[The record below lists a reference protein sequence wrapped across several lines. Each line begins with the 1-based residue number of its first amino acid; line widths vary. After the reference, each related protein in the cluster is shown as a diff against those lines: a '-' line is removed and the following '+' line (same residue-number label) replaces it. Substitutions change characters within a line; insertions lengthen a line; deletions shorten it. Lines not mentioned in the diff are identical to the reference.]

1 MTPKIAVLASGS
13 GSNFQAII
21 DSIANGFIDAKICGL
36 LSNKDGTG
44 AIEKAKATG
53 VPYAV
58 IKPSEYS
65 PDDFPHA
72 ILNQLL
78 SWAPDLIVLAGYL
91 VKIPS
96 EIIQAYEG
104 KIINIHPSLLPAYG
118 GKGFYGMYVHE
129 AVIRDKK
136 DESGCTV
143 HMVTEEFDEG
153 PILAQKTVPV
163 LPDDTPQ
170 TLAARVLKE
179 EHTLLPETIKSLIN
193 TL

>member
-1 MTPKIAVLASGS
+1 LTPKIAVLASGS

-21 DSIANGFIDAKICGL
+21 DSIANGFFDAKICGL

-44 AIEKAKATG
+44 AIEKAKAAA

-58 IKPSEYS
+58 IKPSQYS

-104 KIINIHPSLLPAYG
+104 KIINIHPSLLPEYG
-118 GKGFYGMYVHE
+118 GKGFYGMLVHE

-170 TLAARVLKE
+170 TLAARVLKA
-179 EHTLLPETIKSLIN
+179 EHILLPETIKSLIT

>member
-21 DSIANGFIDAKICGL
+21 DSIANGFLDAKICGL
-36 LSNKDGTG
+36 LTNKDGTG
-44 AIEKAKATG
+44 AIEKAKAAA

-58 IKPSEYS
+58 IKPSQYS

-91 VKIPS
+91 VKLPS

-118 GKGFYGMYVHE
+118 GKGFYGMNVHE

-136 DESGCTV
+136 RISGCTV
-143 HMVTEEFDEG
+143 HIVTEEFDEG

-163 LPDDTPQ
+163 LPGDTPQ

-179 EHTLLPETIKSLIN
+179 EHTLLPETIKSLIT